1 MSKSKIRA
9 YQALAEIRTQYDELQ
24 QRKRDITM
32 ELEQKRQQL
41 TAALSEVRRREH
53 EKDKGENSYAPMRE
67 EVRAKQRIL
76 RDTQDS
82 LARKQTTASSL
93 QSIIN
98 QLGAQQSDWEAEI
111 ASKFEKALSNDE
123 EQMLI
128 TLRSTVQDLRR
139 QFARTKE
146 ERATL
151 ETQKDEAELDLHENL
166 QPALDDIQI
175 QQGGASGSTGQSTR
189 LRECERAL
197 DAVNQT
203 IANLDQQIQEI
214 DAQIEDIRAQLSELE
229 DARNEKETSNRQLA
243 KTMARQ
249 EQAMSK
255 KDSDRSR
262 HTDRLAEVKRD
273 IRDLG
278 TLPEDVDRKY
288 TRWDTTKVSRMLIFR
303 IRI

>member
-1 MSKSKIRA
+1 
-9 YQALAEIRTQYDELQ
+9 
-24 QRKRDITM
+24 M

-67 EVRAKQRIL
+67 EVRVKQRIL

-146 ERATL
+146 ERARL
-151 ETQKDEAELDLHENL
+151 ETQKDEAELDLNENL

-288 TRWDTTKVSRMLIFR
+288 TRWDTTKVSRMLICR